1 MAGGRRGQE
10 ANLQGQA
17 ASRGDPCLRGPQ
29 WTGCVQGTRLNEHQK
44 ARAMS
49 ATQSQTEET
58 SWGLRPY
65 HMIRETTE
73 NLLTLDM
80 KTPLSREN
88 ELSELVGWKMA
99 YSVII
104 RCVT

>member
-1 MAGGRRGQE
+1 
-10 ANLQGQA
+10 
-17 ASRGDPCLRGPQ
+17 
-29 WTGCVQGTRLNEHQK
+29 
-44 ARAMS
+44 
-49 ATQSQTEET
+49 
-58 SWGLRPY
+58 
-65 HMIRETTE
+65 MIRETTE

-80 KTPLSREN
+80 KTTLSREN